1 MQLHCFL
8 VLALLSHII
17 SRILRFEQ
25 RIFSFN
31 TVNLFGSNIVQIFQS
46 VFWVKNNCLRTYLE
60 IILILLFLLFLLFIY
75 WPGRYSL
82 GPGRQFQQINWPGK
96 PPGHIS
102 PGHLDRVFQ
111 FTFICCKHV
120 QCAVPHVENLIKV
133 CFLLKKH
140 ERNEYM
146 SLNNILWK
154 NKAIENLVNKKNI
167 YISSNAVI
175 II

>member
-1 MQLHCFL
+1 M
-8 VLALLSHII
+8 
-17 SRILRFEQ
+17 SRE
-25 RIFSFN
+25 FSFN

-60 IILILLFLLFLLFIY
+60 KILILLFLLFLLFIY

-82 GPGRQFQQINWPGK
+82 GPGRQFQQIYWPGK

-146 SLNNILWK
+146 SLNNFLWK